1 MQNYTEQALAY
12 LSDGDQRTP
21 APGPA
26 TKRAAGTATR
36 AAAPKKAR
44 SQLKGAVRGG
54 ELMVP
59 RKGETA
65 YVIDSAAV
73 GHLARALHVPVETV
87 LTVSA
92 INRRTFQRRSKEKAE
107 LTQTESDRVLRI
119 ARVAAEAK
127 RVFGDN
133 DKSTRWLN
141 THSVVLGG
149 KPLDLLAT
157 DAGSRAVED
166 ELGRIEYGVFG

>member
-1 MQNYTEQALAY
+1 
-12 LSDGDQRTP
+12 
-21 APGPA
+21 
-26 TKRAAGTATR
+26 
-36 AAAPKKAR
+36 
-44 SQLKGAVRGG
+44 
-54 ELMVP
+54 MVL

-65 YVIDSAAV
+65 CVIDSAAV
-73 GHLARALHVPVETV
+73 GHLARALHVPLETV

-141 THSVVLGG
+141 THSAVLGG

>member
-1 MQNYTEQALAY
+1 MRSHTEQALAY
-12 LSDGDQRTP
+12 LSGGDQRTP
-21 APGPA
+21 APG
-26 TKRAAGTATR
+26 RAAKGAAGAATR
-36 AAAPKKAR
+36 AAVSKKA
-44 SQLKGAVRGG
+44 QAKPTGAVGAGKSRA
-54 ELMVP
+54 L
-59 RKGETA
+59 RKDQAA

-73 GHLARALHVPVETV
+73 GQLARALHVPVDTV
-87 LTVSA
+87 LAVSA
-92 INRRTFQRRSKEKAE
+92 INRRTFQRRAREKAE
-107 LTQTESDRVLRI
+107 LTRTESDRVLRI

-133 DKSTRWLN
+133 DRSTRWLN
-141 THSVVLGG
+141 THSAVLGG